1 MTEKI
6 PGLFMA
12 GTFRNIAA
20 GAPLIINRDRF

>member
-12 GTFRNIAA
+12 GTLGDIAA
-20 GAPLIINRDRF
+20 GPPLIINRDRF